1 MNSTKP
7 SENGCVLRTLMNIIK
22 EKARREG
29 GICNSRVIVALP
41 NNVQYFPVFFI
52 IIERVRDGGIC
63 NSRVI
68 MVLPTPL
75 ASSTTGVARALLLF
89 SEEI

>member
-1 MNSTKP
+1 M
-7 SENGCVLRTLMNIIK
+7 
-22 EKARREG
+22 
-29 GICNSRVIVALP
+29 ALP